1 MRNGRCIGWV
11 VVLTLGSAL
20 ASWLLLAQTEP
31 ASPHGSESSAQAP
44 SGEMAIQDEVAT
56 FRVNVRLV
64 LARVVVRDARGRAVG
79 NLRKEDFEL
88 FDNGKPQV
96 ITHFAREGP
105 GTHVLA
111 GASETPD
118 NTKPAT
124 KSFSTP
130 ERYVAYL
137 FDDLHFSF
145 EDMYR
150 ARAAAERS
158 VDSMAPTD
166 RIAIF
171 STSGQTAVD
180 FTDDRAKLHETLKGL
195 QQRPMFGRETN
206 PCPDISLYMAD
217 LIVNWEDR
225 EATGLAVGDYLQCA
239 PRPMANASEAAEAA
253 LNAKEVVKALAG
265 NVLRTGQQESE
276 LALGVLKD
284 AVRRIS
290 VMPGQRGLILV
301 SPGFL
306 TPELDYE
313 YYDVI
318 DRAVRAEVIV
328 STLDAR
334 GLYVPIFDDISR
346 TAPTSPLRRDF
357 DARSADAQE
366 MILAVLAN
374 STGGTFFHNNND
386 MDEGFRR
393 VAQAPE
399 FYYVLGFTPQSL
411 KMDGKFHTLKVN
423 LKVREKYDLQVR
435 RGYYAP
441 KHAEDVAEEAKRE
454 IEDEVF
460 ASEELHDL
468 PLELRT
474 QFFKTGEDTAKL
486 TVLAHMDV
494 KRLRYRKAEGRNEN
508 EVTIVTA
515 VFDRNGNYLQG
526 NQRRLQM
533 RWKDETLQSKL
544 GSGITMKS
552 SFEVKPGNYMVR
564 VVARDGEQQL
574 MSAENGAVEIP

>member
-1 MRNGRCIGWV
+1 MINQRSVGRV
-11 VVLTLGSAL
+11 VVLALGSAA
-20 ASWLLLAQTEP
+20 ASWLLRAQAAP
-31 ASPHGSESSAQAP
+31 DSANSGNGSAQER
-44 SGEMAIQDEVAT
+44 SGEMAVQEEVAT

-64 LARVVVRDARGRAVG
+64 LARVVVRDARGHAVG
-79 NLRKEDFEL
+79 DLHKEDFEL
-88 FDNGKPQV
+88 LDNGQPQV
-96 ITHFAREGP
+96 LTHFAAEHTEVP
-105 GTHVLA
+105 VATVSSAAA
-111 GASETPD
+111 GASQPAG
-118 NTKPAT
+118 KPLAV
-124 KSFSTP
+124 P

-137 FDDLHFSF
+137 VDDLHLSF
-145 EDMYR
+145 EDLSR
-150 ARAAAERS
+150 VRAAAAHS
-158 VDSMAPTD
+158 VDKMAPTD

-180 FTDDRAKLHETLKGL
+180 FTDDRAKLHETLNGL
-195 QQRPMFGRETN
+195 HPRPMFGRETN

-225 EATGLAVGDYLQCA
+225 DATGLAVGDYLQCA
-239 PRPMANASEAAEAA
+239 PRPMANASEAAEAT

-265 NVLRTGQQESE
+265 NVLRTGQQESA
-276 LALGVLKD
+276 LALAVLKD

-306 TPELDYE
+306 TPALDYE

-346 TAPTSPLRRDF
+346 PAPTSPLRRDF
-357 DARSADAQE
+357 DTRSADAQE

-374 STGGTFFHNNND
+374 STGGTHFHNNND

-393 VAQAPE
+393 VADAPE

-441 KHAEDVAEEAKRE
+441 RHAEDVAEEAKRE

-474 QFFKTGEDTAKL
+474 QFFKTGDDAAKL

-494 KRLRYRKAEGRNEN
+494 KRLRYKKAEGRNQN
-508 EVTIVTA
+508 EVTLVTA

-552 SFEVKPGNYMVR
+552 SFDVKPGNYMVR
-564 VVARDGEQQL
+564 VVVRDGEQQL